1 MFLQSLLFAKD
12 KSYFE
17 KNPRNF
23 VEEFWENRETDATQ
37 GYKDLKKNSEEIIA
51 GFPRRNSEAD
61 HS

>member
-37 GYKDLKKNSEEIIA
+37 GYKDLKKKL
-51 GFPRRNSEAD
+51 RRD
-61 HS
+61 HCRISKKEL